1 MAAQQRLETRR
12 MPDGTEPFF
21 HHLEDQAAG
30 SRAMVSV
37 SFGGNCLSWQVLHQ
51 GKVLELLWSDL
62 ATLTA
67 FPARHGMPILF
78 PFPNRIRDGQF
89 SWQGRAYRLPPNDPR
104 GTNAIHGFV
113 LNRPWNILA
122 VSEGTETGSFVTLS
136 QDSGSLPREMQSLW
150 PAGFDV
156 ELTWLLH
163 GYSLELHIDVRN
175 CADEDLP
182 FGFGVHPYFR
192 MPAAGASLRWIGE
205 SSISQ
210 WELRDCLPT
219 GQRGLVTSR
228 CHKLLTGK
236 PLEGDSFDDAFRIEN
251 KADQGAWLV
260 QSPEG
265 WSIRASQGPGCDAFR
280 DYLIFTPPHR
290 EAVCLEPYTC
300 ITDAIN
306 LQPQGID
313 AGLLVLPPGEAW
325 EGWLRWE
332 WLDAEATRLALPPG
346 HDA

>member
-1 MAAQQRLETRR
+1 MAAQLRQEHRR
-12 MPDGTEPFF
+12 MPDGTELVC

-30 SRAMVSV
+30 SRATVCARV
-37 SFGGNCLSWQVLHQ
+37 GGNCLSWQVPYQ
-51 GKVLELLWSDL
+51 DRMLELLWSDL

-67 FPARHGMPILF
+67 FPARHGMPLLF

-89 SWQGRAYRLPPNDPR
+89 SWHGREYRLPRNDPR
-104 GTNAIHGFV
+104 GANAIHGFV

-122 VSEGTETGSFVTLS
+122 VSEDTANGSFVTLS
-136 QDSGSLPREMQSLW
+136 QDSASVSAEIQTLW
-150 PAGFDV
+150 PAGFDL
-156 ELTWLLH
+156 EITWLLH
-163 GYSLELHIDVRN
+163 GPTLELHIDVRN

-192 MPAAGASLRWIGE
+192 MPAAGAALRWLGE
-205 SSISQ
+205 PPVSQ

-219 GQRGLVTSR
+219 GKRGPVTPR

-236 PLEGDSFDDAFRIEN
+236 PLGEDSFDDAFRIEG
-251 KADQGAWLV
+251 KAEQGAWLL

-265 WSIRASQGPGCDAFR
+265 WSIRATQGPGCDAFK
-280 DYLIFTPPHR
+280 DHVIFTPPHR

-313 AGLLVLPPGEAW
+313 AGLLVLPPGGAW

-332 WLDAEATRLALPPG
+332 WLDAEATRMAVS
-346 HDA
+346 